1 MTYLKDIPE
10 FAIID
15 PNTFSCIGLKSLLET
30 IFPKVIVRCFNTFE
44 MLIDD
49 TPDMYI
55 HYFVSSSVV
64 LEHTSFF
71 LERKHKT
78 IVLVNGENNASFNN
92 FHTLNIN
99 LPEHKL
105 ASALIQLHE
114 HAHGRKK
121 TYKTIRKKENFP
133 LSKREVEVLV
143 LIVHGLINKEIANRL
158 NISLTTVIS
167 HRKNITEKL
176 GIRSISG
183 LTVYA
188 IINGLV
194 EANQI

>member
-1 MTYLKDIPE
+1 MFQI
-10 FAIID
+10 
-15 PNTFSCIGLKSLLET
+15 
-30 IFPKVIVRCFNTFE
+30 
-44 MLIDD
+44 
-49 TPDMYI
+49 
-55 HYFVSSSVV
+55 
-64 LEHTSFF
+64 
-71 LERKHKT
+71 
-78 IVLVNGENNASFNN
+78 
-92 FHTLNIN
+92 
-99 LPEHKL
+99 
-105 ASALIQLHE
+105 
-114 HAHGRKK
+114 
-121 TYKTIRKKENFP
+121 IRKKENFP
-133 LSKREVEVLV
+133 LSQREVEVLV